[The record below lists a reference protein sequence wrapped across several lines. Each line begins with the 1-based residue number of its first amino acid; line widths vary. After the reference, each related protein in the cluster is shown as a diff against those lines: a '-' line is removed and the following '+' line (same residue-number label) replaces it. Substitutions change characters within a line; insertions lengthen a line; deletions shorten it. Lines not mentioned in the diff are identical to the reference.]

1 MMNNLLGPFGAATVV
16 LFTSQ
21 FDTQLPKLSEVKKRL
36 SITDGKYYS
45 RNGNFMYPITQLEDA
60 LATARQGGNSVNV
73 SIRSVNC
80 SHILITVAGVH
91 SDLFA
96 LIKYS
101 AELME
106 GFNLTDSAMTEL
118 QELLERRRRISRM
131 RNACSDWAET
141 LTDQIVKAQGMGLT
155 DPSILEVDLSA
166 ISSITDPYAL
176 GALAEADLEI
186 TRWYERYRWRTVQ
199 EARALAESP
208 HEQEETGSAHADA
221 TEKEAIA

>member
-60 LATARQGGNSVNV
+60 LATARHGGNSVNV
-73 SIRSVNC
+73 SSRSVNC

-96 LIKYS
+96 LIIYQ
-101 AELME
+101 M
-106 GFNLTDSAMTEL
+106 
-118 QELLERRRRISRM
+118 
-131 RNACSDWAET
+131 
-141 LTDQIVKAQGMGLT
+141 
-155 DPSILEVDLSA
+155 
-166 ISSITDPYAL
+166 
-176 GALAEADLEI
+176 
-186 TRWYERYRWRTVQ
+186 
-199 EARALAESP
+199 
-208 HEQEETGSAHADA
+208 
-221 TEKEAIA
+221 